1 MYFSKL
7 KLYYTILLIFVL
19 SSLTVN
25 AQKFYNKDINALIKI
40 EKSSEFTKFSATAE
54 NLKFSGYN
62 LRYEFLA
69 FKTDANNNSSRSSQ
83 SNSFYL
89 EGNQKKVL
97 SSLTINNDID
107 GKIILVLFIYPIID
121 GEENVGAI
129 GKDRVVLTS
138 DEEGQIKIEL
148 DPNRKELTQPESRD
162 VAVGGQD
169 GVFLQGLVIQKTLT
183 KAGRD
188 FHRYFYSEYFNRQ
201 IKTDKHIVI
210 EEVPG
215 QRRSTRIS
223 VKVDGQLVW
232 QFFVNPKKKF
242 LLEMVNIAM
251 QKSIRYLQLLQKSEE
266 TITRY

>member
-1 MYFSKL
+1 MLSKL
-7 KLYYTILLIFVL
+7 NYTLLLIFVL
-19 SSLTVN
+19 SSFSIN

-54 NLKFSGYN
+54 NLKFSAYN

-69 FKTDANNNSSRSSQ
+69 FKTDVNNNSSKSSQ
-83 SNSFYL
+83 SNNFYL
-89 EGNQKKVL
+89 EANQKKVL
-97 SSLTINNDID
+97 SSLTINNDIN
-107 GKIILVLFIYPIID
+107 GKIILVLLIYPIID
-121 GEENVGAI
+121 GEKNVGAI

-138 DEEGQIKIEL
+138 NENGQIVIEL
-148 DPNRKELTQPESRD
+148 DPNRKEILKEESQD
-162 VAVGGQD
+162 LANTGQD

-223 VKVDGQLVW
+223 VKVDGRLVW

-251 QKSIRYLQLLQKSEE
+251 QKSIRYLQLLQKSKE
-266 TITRY
+266 TITQY